1 ASTLETLSHGNRD
14 GWAASMFTRD
24 RAWHSQQYVG
34 SSAAHELLTSTKV
47 DAFAVIAQT
56 HMRTLGEATRTRTPP
71 FRRGRWVFAHGGA
84 IDDLLFIKSRTSPE
98 RRERAGEAGGE
109 MLFSFLLTRLDERD
123 LTERHAPEQ
132 VDAAV
137 IAATKELHGSVIGSS
152 SFLLAD
158 GD

>member
-1 ASTLETLSHGNRD
+1 RGFSRAVGTRVVGPERARVRCMYLLGVLAERPLPFATCLQASTLETLSHGNRD

-98 RRERAGEAGGE
+98 RREQAGEAGGE
-109 MLFSFLLTRLDERD
+109 MLFSFLLTRL
-123 LTERHAPEQ
+123 
-132 VDAAV
+132 
-137 IAATKELHGSVIGSS
+137 
-152 SFLLAD
+152 
-158 GD
+158 